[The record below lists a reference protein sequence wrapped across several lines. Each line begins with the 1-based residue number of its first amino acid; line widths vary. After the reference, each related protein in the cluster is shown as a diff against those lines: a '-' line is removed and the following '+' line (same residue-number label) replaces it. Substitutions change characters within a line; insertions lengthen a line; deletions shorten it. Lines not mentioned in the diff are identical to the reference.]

1 MTGLLVVEQMLNGL
15 QLGVML
21 FLVAAGLTLVFGI
34 MNLVNLAH
42 GSLYMIGAYFG
53 VAFLAWTGSFAASV
67 VLALLAT
74 LLVGML
80 VEVIA
85 LRTLYERD
93 HLDQVLATFGLILFF
108 NELVAIVW
116 GRAALFASVPP
127 ALGGFVELLPGLRYP
142 VYRVVIILVG
152 LAVALLLYVV
162 VSRTRIGMLIRAGA
176 SNRTMVAALG
186 VNVRLLYTVVFGFG
200 AALAG
205 LGGLMAGP
213 IYTVQPGMGEELLIE
228 VLVVIVI
235 GGIGS
240 IRGAL
245 VGAVVVGM
253 VDTLGRAFLKPMLAT
268 VVSPT
273 AADSAGPALASM
285 LIYVFMAAVLY
296 FRPQGLFP
304 AVRSR

>member
-1 MTGLLVVEQMLNGL
+1 MTWLLVVEQILNGL

-21 FLVAAGLTLVFGI
+21 FLMAAGLTLVFGI
-34 MNLVNLAH
+34 MNFVNLAH
-42 GSLYMIGAYFG
+42 GSLYMLGAYFA
-53 VAFLAWTGSFAASV
+53 VAFLKWTGSFAASV

-74 LLVGML
+74 LVVGML

-93 HLDQVLATFGLILFF
+93 HLDHVLATFGLILFF

-116 GRAALFASVPP
+116 GRAALFASVPS
-127 ALGGFVELLPGLRYP
+127 ALGGFVEILPRLRYP
-142 VYRVVIILVG
+142 LYRAVIILVG

-162 VSRTRIGMLIRAGA
+162 VSRTRLGMLIRAGA

-186 VNVRLLYTVVFGFG
+186 VNIRLLYTVVFGFG

-213 IYTVQPGMGEELLIE
+213 IYTVQPGMGEEILIE

-268 VVSPT
+268 VVSPA

-285 LIYVFMAAVLY
+285 LIYILMAAVLY

-304 AVRSR
+304 ATRS